1 MADGN
6 SEQGTGGEVKPS
18 SPKSPE
24 VKNPLKVV
32 EKIFGFLANLIFGS
46 GTEKTQNQAVLE
58 LPQIRQKAQEIDTK
72 LEKDGGKIKKEKPG
86 AFEAVKT
93 LTGNSTSLEAEPA
106 SQKLG

>member
-6 SEQGTGGEVKPS
+6 SEQGIGGEVKPS

-24 VKNPLKVV
+24 IKNPLKAV
-32 EKIFGFLANLIFGS
+32 ERIFSFLVGLFFGS
-46 GTEKTQNQAVLE
+46 GTEKTQSQAVLE
-58 LPQIRQKAQEIDTK
+58 LPQIRQKAQDIDTK
-72 LEKDGGKIKKEKPG
+72 LEKDGGKIRKEKPG

-93 LTGNSTSLEAEPA
+93 LTGNPTSLEAEPA